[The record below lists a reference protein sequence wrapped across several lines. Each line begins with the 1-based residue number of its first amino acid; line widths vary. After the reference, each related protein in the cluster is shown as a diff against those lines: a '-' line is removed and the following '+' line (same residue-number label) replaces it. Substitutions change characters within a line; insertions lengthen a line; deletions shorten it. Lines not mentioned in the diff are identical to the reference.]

1 MDDIDISMGD
11 FKVIFTSSEREL
23 PPHLDGWRLYEVY
36 KNDEYAGLVA
46 DTGTHSEYEPYERLW
61 RPLEDSVGKTLPT
74 HGLNQQEAAASF
86 IRGLP

>member
-23 PPHLDGWRLYEVY
+23 PPHLDGWMLYEVY

-74 HGLNQQEAAASF
+74 PGLNQQEPAASF